1 MGSAYLMIKDDLRG
15 LIENGGYAVGE
26 LIPSQSDL
34 AETYGVSAP
43 TVKRAVELLA
53 REGFLEAV
61 AGGYVVARRRV
72 PQGYATTLRSY
83 YEERSANTSFPE
95 TKIIRFCTV
104 GASDLEARRLG
115 IAPGAPVYRTVRLR
129 YADGKPFVF
138 LTNCTPCEY
147 FPELASVDLTVHSLY
162 STFDEMGRPALEADR
177 TIEILRATTNLCALL
192 DVQPEEP
199 LFKVTT
205 MVYDEQGVA
214 LDFSEA
220 VFLSEGNSFHI
231 TTRVLGEGLMR

>member
-83 YEERSANTSFPE
+83 YEERGANTSFPE

-147 FPELASVDLTVHSLY
+147 FHLRRDGSPGPGSRPHHRDPAGHHQPLRPV
-162 STFDEMGRPALEADR
+162 GRTARGATLQGDHHG
-177 TIEILRATTNLCALL
+177 LRRAGSRLG
-192 DVQPEEP
+192 P
-199 LFKVTT
+199 L
-205 MVYDEQGVA
+205 
-214 LDFSEA
+214 
-220 VFLSEGNSFHI
+220 
-231 TTRVLGEGLMR
+231 

>member
-83 YEERSANTSFPE
+83 YEERGANTSFPE

-147 FPELASVDLTVHSLY
+147 LPELASVVSPSTRSTPPSTRWVARPWKQTAPSRSCGPPPTSAPCWTYSPRSHS
-162 STFDEMGRPALEADR
+162 SR
-177 TIEILRATTNLCALL
+177 
-192 DVQPEEP
+192 
-199 LFKVTT
+199 
-205 MVYDEQGVA
+205 
-214 LDFSEA
+214 
-220 VFLSEGNSFHI
+220 
-231 TTRVLGEGLMR
+231 